1 MKVWLVYKFKS
12 VYPYDVLKNSIRI
25 FKSYD
30 AMFQYI
36 SNYYDS
42 AFDQKE
48 KAMCMEDGEYPDWET
63 CKKAWIEDNDDEY
76 IRWEERELE

>member
-1 MKVWLVYKFKS
+1 MKVWLVYKFKT

-48 KAMCMEDGEYPDWET
+48 KVMCMKDGEYPDWET
-63 CKKAWIEDNDDEY
+63 CKKAWIEDNDDDY